1 MTSTALRSLIERKP
15 GPGSDRNS
23 EGKTSASPRKRKG
36 SIFCFLF
43 LVAAISVTASPAQE
57 MPETSTPPFLHDPL
71 APEPFIGAASFIFD
85 NDAITGNDNK
95 YTGGLGVAWTSAAT
109 ETYNERNLYRKIAN
123 AFSFLPTVNAEGYR
137 NYVQF
142 LLGMEMY
149 TPTDIRSL
157 EPPPGDH
164 PYAGVMYVDSSLLSM
179 SRIASHQLT
188 LRLGLVGPATG
199 ARDVQRWLHEIIGSP
214 IPQGWDTQ
222 LKNEP
227 IVNLFYQYNRR
238 LLRRAPPDRFG
249 LDFSWNGGAG
259 VGNYY
264 IGANVGL
271 MGRIGYRLPDN
282 YGVTPLLGG
291 VESMVGLAPPRK
303 KFQVYAFLGAQG
315 FGILRWLPTDG
326 NTFVDSRSGE
336 RDDWFLSLS
345 GGIVLGFSRVLM
357 SYRYHGLAGLQ
368 DPENFKT
375 ENRNDFGTI
384 LITVFLG

>member
-1 MTSTALRSLIERKP
+1 MTSTHASEALRSLITRKP
-15 GPGSDRNS
+15 RPGSILRLL
-23 EGKTSASPRKRKG
+23 
-36 SIFCFLF
+36 FLF
-43 LVAAISVTASPAQE
+43 AAVSVPAASAQE
-57 MPETSTPPFLHDPL
+57 MPDSSLRPSLCEGASPQPFLGGVSL
-71 APEPFIGAASFIFD
+71 YFD
-85 NDAITGNDNK
+85 NDVFSGNDNG
-95 YTGGLGVAWTSAAT
+95 YTGGLGFVWTSAAT
-109 ETYNERNLYRKIAN
+109 ETYSERNLHRKIAN

-142 LLGMEMY
+142 LLGMEVY
-149 TPTDIRSL
+149 TPSDIKAL
-157 EPPPGDH
+157 VPALGAH
-164 PYAGVMYVDSSLLSM
+164 PYAGVIYLDSSLFSV

-199 ARDVQRWLHEIIGSP
+199 AEDVQRWIHDIIDSP

-227 IVNLFYQYNRR
+227 IVNFFYQYNRR

-249 LDFSWNGGAG
+249 FDFSWNGGAG
-259 VGNYY
+259 AGNYF

-271 MGRIGYRLPDN
+271 TGRVGYRLPDN

-291 VESMVGLAPPRK
+291 AESMVGVVPPRK
-303 KFQVYAFLGAQG
+303 EFMVYAFLGAQS

-326 NTFVDSRSGE
+326 NTIADSLSGD
-336 RDDWFLSLS
+336 RDDWFLSMS
-345 GGIVLGFSRVLM
+345 GGIVFGYSRVLL

-375 ENRNDFGTI
+375 ENRSDFGTVLLTI
-384 LITVFLG
+384 FLD